1 MRVLTRVMF
10 VKYFSIFTCMQ
21 GDSRKYLVGLVGP
34 EVLEAAEKD
43 LFHPVRLDLDCCGA
57 LEIRYDFFDESEWV
71 NLSKRVR
78 SIAPDKLQIGTIRLK
93 RDGGKF
99 ADTRAIERLKLW
111 ETILGAGQV
120 PEWLDLERDCLNDF
134 KALNDMARPKG
145 VSLLISEHNFVR
157 IPNEIELEAFAGDVK
172 RVGAQGLKIAA
183 MSNSDNDCDRLYK
196 FAKKF
201 SKKFQMFAAF
211 GMGETGRVSRLW
223 SLKEGC
229 NLTYGSIGRSEA
241 PGQIDISIMDRAL
254 DQFESMNS
262 QIEILAFLNQF

>member
-1 MRVLTRVMF
+1 MTR
-10 VKYFSIFTCMQ
+10 KSISIFARMPM
-21 GDSRKYLVGLVGP
+21 DSAKYLVGLIGP

-57 LEIRYDFFDESEWV
+57 LEIRYDFFDESQWI
-71 NLSKRVR
+71 NLSERVR
-78 SIAPDKLQIGTIRLK
+78 NIAPDKLQIGTIRLN

-99 ADTRAIERLKLW
+99 ADAHAIERLKLW
-111 ETILGAGQV
+111 ETILGAGQA
-120 PEWLDLERDCLNDF
+120 PEWLDLERDCLSDF

-241 PGQIDISIMDRAL
+241 PGQIDVSIMDRAL